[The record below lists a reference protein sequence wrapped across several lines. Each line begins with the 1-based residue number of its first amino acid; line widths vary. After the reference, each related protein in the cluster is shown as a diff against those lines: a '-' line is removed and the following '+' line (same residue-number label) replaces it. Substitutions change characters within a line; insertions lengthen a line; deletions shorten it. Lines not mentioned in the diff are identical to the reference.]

1 VLAGDDTS
9 VRIVAGSENE
19 SGSDKPIC
27 ARVTNYYARRL
38 RRGCKGGKTKHV
50 AIKVELVSADKA
62 GEILERA
69 LKIRNPEL
77 WQTRRKNAA
86 KQKAKARRQGK
97 PLPPISRWAP
107 SKATIGNGRW
117 VEHKPMEMLGLSN
130 LNRPISFARTELYA
144 QEMEAGRWYFT
155 PDPIVITDEGYV
167 VNGQHRLGAAD
178 AVDWSQAGEV
188 PQFLVVWGVD
198 KKTALLMDEAKRS
211 ADDRRHIA
219 LSYATADDRNG
230 RNAIAA

>member
-1 VLAGDDTS
+1 
-9 VRIVAGSENE
+9 VAVKEENDYV
-19 SGSDKPIC
+19 S
-27 ARVTNYYARRL
+27 
-38 RRGCKGGKTKHV
+38 
-50 AIKVELVSADKA
+50 IKVELVSADKA

-97 PLPPISRWAP
+97 PLAPVRRWAP
-107 SKATIGNGRW
+107 SMMKR
-117 VEHKPMEMLGLSN
+117 LGLSE
-130 LNRPISFARTELYA
+130 LNRPISLARTELYA
-144 QEMEAGRWYFT
+144 EEMEAGRWYFT

-178 AVDWSQAGEV
+178 GLDWSKAGEV

-219 LSYATADDRNG
+219 LSYASADDRNG